1 MGATLP
7 SIDYYYAVMSGFAYL
22 GEPELRRI
30 AGAAGASIRYRPVDI
45 VAVFAAIE
53 TVPPAR
59 QAPARRRW
67 RDAEL
72 KRWAAVRGLPVNT
85 SPKHW
90 PIPIAAASRAV
101 IAAQDMG
108 LAPGA
113 LSSAL
118 LAAVWV
124 EDRDISDEATVRDIT
139 ARIFPSQAEDIAA
152 RAAATETAA
161 TLEANTRAAIET
173 GVIGSPTYVCDGE
186 LLFGQD
192 RLPFL
197 AARLGVA
204 T

>member
-1 MGATLP
+1 MP
-7 SIDYYYAVMSGFAYL
+7 SIEYYYAVMSGFAYL

-30 AGAAGASIRYRPVDI
+30 ADAAGAAIRYRPVDI

-59 QAPARRRW
+59 QSPARRRW

-72 KRWAAVRGLPVNT
+72 KRWAAVRNLPVNT

-101 IAAQDMG
+101 IAAQELVGD
-108 LAPGA
+108 PGA

-118 LAAVWV
+118 LAAVWA

-139 ARIFPSQAEDIAA
+139 ARIFPDAA
-152 RAAATETAA
+152 DEIGALAAAPETA
-161 TLEANTRAAIET
+161 TILDANTRAAIET
-173 GVIGSPTYVCDGE
+173 GVIGSPTFVCDGE
-186 LLFGQD
+186 MLFGQD

-197 AARLGVA
+197 AAKLGVA
-204 T
+204 A